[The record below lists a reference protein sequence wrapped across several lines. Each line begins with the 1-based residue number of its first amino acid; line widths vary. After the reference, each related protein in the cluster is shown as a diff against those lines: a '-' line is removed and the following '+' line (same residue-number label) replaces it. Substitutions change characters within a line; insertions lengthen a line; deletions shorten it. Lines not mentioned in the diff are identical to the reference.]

1 MTELY
6 EPGSTFK
13 ILASYGPAIDQ
24 GLVGLGTIGLE
35 IAKIAQAFGCD
46 VCYYSTSGNNS
57 NSEFKR
63 VSFKEALQCD
73 IISIHAPLNENTKNL
88 FDANALNQLKD
99 GTMLVNSGRGG
110 IIDEEKIAQIIDE
123 REIYFVNDVLEK
135 EPIRADHPLLKVKNK
150 DRLMITPHIAWAS
163 VEARKK
169 LIELSAK
176 NIEDFINLA
185 KNESGKEFD
194 INGVFYAV
202 KVYDKVVLQR
212 RKEKEEFVRK
222 IKVGETLETEDWKIT
237 VKTVSQYVKKTSNN
251 IAVFDAGLLKGPF
264 TVRYRK
270 DGDKMAPLG
279 LDGRKK
285 LSDIFSDAK
294 IESIK
299 RDFIPLVEFNGEILY
314 LCGLRQSSHFKADK
328 YTKDYLIIE
337 YYYKGMRKN
346 EY

>member
-1 MTELY
+1 MKIVCLDADTLGNDVDLDAVFGKFGEFVSYNMTKANQTVQRLQNADIVLTNKVLITKDVIAQTNLKLICVTATGVNNIDLEAAKEANIPVKNVAGY
-6 EPGSTFK
+6 STNSVAQQTFAN
-13 ILASYGPAIDQ
+13 ILALRNSTSYYENYGKNSDGWAKSPIFVNLDRPIFELS
-24 GLVGLGTIGLE
+24 GKKFCVVGLGTIGLE

-99 GTMLVNSGRGG
+99 GAMLVNSGRGG

-123 REIYFVNDVLEK
+123 REIYFVTDVLEK

-176 NIEDFINLA
+176 NIEDFI
-185 KNESGKEFD
+185 
-194 INGVFYAV
+194 
-202 KVYDKVVLQR
+202 
-212 RKEKEEFVRK
+212 
-222 IKVGETLETEDWKIT
+222 
-237 VKTVSQYVKKTSNN
+237 
-251 IAVFDAGLLKGPF
+251 KG
-264 TVRYRK
+264 
-270 DGDKMAPLG
+270 
-279 LDGRKK
+279 
-285 LSDIFSDAK
+285 
-294 IESIK
+294 
-299 RDFIPLVEFNGEILY
+299 
-314 LCGLRQSSHFKADK
+314 
-328 YTKDYLIIE
+328 
-337 YYYKGMRKN
+337 
-346 EY
+346 

>member
-1 MTELY
+1 MKIVCLDADTLGNDVDLDAVFGKFGEFVSYNMTKANQTVQRLQNADIVLTNKVLITKDVIAQTNLKLICVTATGVNNIDLEAAKEANIPVKNVAGY
-6 EPGSTFK
+6 STNSVAQQTFAN
-13 ILASYGPAIDQ
+13 ILALRNSTSYYENYGKNSDGWAKSPIFVNLDRPIFELS
-24 GLVGLGTIGLE
+24 GKKFCIVGLGTIGLE

-123 REIYFVNDVLEK
+123 REIYFVTDVLEK

-176 NIEDFINLA
+176 NIEDFI
-185 KNESGKEFD
+185 
-194 INGVFYAV
+194 
-202 KVYDKVVLQR
+202 
-212 RKEKEEFVRK
+212 
-222 IKVGETLETEDWKIT
+222 
-237 VKTVSQYVKKTSNN
+237 
-251 IAVFDAGLLKGPF
+251 KG
-264 TVRYRK
+264 
-270 DGDKMAPLG
+270 
-279 LDGRKK
+279 
-285 LSDIFSDAK
+285 
-294 IESIK
+294 
-299 RDFIPLVEFNGEILY
+299 
-314 LCGLRQSSHFKADK
+314 
-328 YTKDYLIIE
+328 
-337 YYYKGMRKN
+337 
-346 EY
+346 

>member
-1 MTELY
+1 MKIVCLDADTLGNDVDLDAVFGKFGEFVSYNMTEANQTVQRLQNADIVLTNKVLITKDVIAQTNLKLICVTATGVNNIDLEAAKEANIPVKNVAGY
-6 EPGSTFK
+6 STNSVAQQTFAN
-13 ILASYGPAIDQ
+13 ILALRNSTSYYENYGKNSDGWAKSPIFVNLDRPIFELS
-24 GLVGLGTIGLE
+24 GKKFCVVGLGTIGLE

-123 REIYFVNDVLEK
+123 REIYFVTDVLEK

-176 NIEDFINLA
+176 NIEDFI
-185 KNESGKEFD
+185 
-194 INGVFYAV
+194 
-202 KVYDKVVLQR
+202 
-212 RKEKEEFVRK
+212 
-222 IKVGETLETEDWKIT
+222 
-237 VKTVSQYVKKTSNN
+237 
-251 IAVFDAGLLKGPF
+251 KG
-264 TVRYRK
+264 
-270 DGDKMAPLG
+270 
-279 LDGRKK
+279 
-285 LSDIFSDAK
+285 
-294 IESIK
+294 
-299 RDFIPLVEFNGEILY
+299 
-314 LCGLRQSSHFKADK
+314 
-328 YTKDYLIIE
+328 
-337 YYYKGMRKN
+337 
-346 EY
+346 

>member
-1 MTELY
+1 MKIVCLDADTLGNDVDLDAVFGKFGEFVSYNMTEANQTVQRLQNADIVLTNKVLITKDVITQTNLKLICVTATGVNNIDLEAAKEANIPVKNVAGY
-6 EPGSTFK
+6 STNSVAQQTFAN
-13 ILASYGPAIDQ
+13 ILALRNSTSYYENYGKNSDGWAKSPIFVNLDRPIFELS
-24 GLVGLGTIGLE
+24 GKRFCVVGLGTIGLE

-123 REIYFVNDVLEK
+123 REIYFVTDVLEK

-169 LIELSAK
+169 LIELSVK
-176 NIEDFINLA
+176 NIEDFI
-185 KNESGKEFD
+185 
-194 INGVFYAV
+194 
-202 KVYDKVVLQR
+202 
-212 RKEKEEFVRK
+212 
-222 IKVGETLETEDWKIT
+222 
-237 VKTVSQYVKKTSNN
+237 
-251 IAVFDAGLLKGPF
+251 KG
-264 TVRYRK
+264 
-270 DGDKMAPLG
+270 
-279 LDGRKK
+279 
-285 LSDIFSDAK
+285 
-294 IESIK
+294 
-299 RDFIPLVEFNGEILY
+299 
-314 LCGLRQSSHFKADK
+314 
-328 YTKDYLIIE
+328 
-337 YYYKGMRKN
+337 
-346 EY
+346 

>member
-1 MTELY
+1 MKIVCLDADTLGNDVDLDAVFGKFGEFVSYNMTEANQTVQRLQNADIVLTNKVLITKDVIAQTNLKLICVTATGVNNIDLEAAKEANIPVKNVAGY
-6 EPGSTFK
+6 STNSVAQQTFAN
-13 ILASYGPAIDQ
+13 ILALRNSTSYYENYGKNSDGWAKSPIFVNLDRPIFELS
-24 GLVGLGTIGLE
+24 GKRFCVVGLGTIGLE

-123 REIYFVNDVLEK
+123 REIYFVTDVLEK

-176 NIEDFINLA
+176 NIEDFI
-185 KNESGKEFD
+185 
-194 INGVFYAV
+194 
-202 KVYDKVVLQR
+202 
-212 RKEKEEFVRK
+212 
-222 IKVGETLETEDWKIT
+222 
-237 VKTVSQYVKKTSNN
+237 
-251 IAVFDAGLLKGPF
+251 KG
-264 TVRYRK
+264 
-270 DGDKMAPLG
+270 
-279 LDGRKK
+279 
-285 LSDIFSDAK
+285 
-294 IESIK
+294 
-299 RDFIPLVEFNGEILY
+299 
-314 LCGLRQSSHFKADK
+314 
-328 YTKDYLIIE
+328 
-337 YYYKGMRKN
+337 
-346 EY
+346 